1 MGFGGSVSGML
12 TALKNNKR
20 ERKSALK
27 RLKESPVEY
36 SDEGGELHFEKEA
49 TPAQLRKIREDLK
62 RENKKVLIRKLVIIG
77 IILLLIIYFIGFA
90 KI

>member
-27 RLKESPVEY
+27 RLKDNPAEY
-36 SDEGGELHFEKEA
+36 ADDGVELHFEKEA
-49 TPAQLRKIREDLK
+49 SPAQLKKIREDLK
-62 RENKKVLIRKLVIIG
+62 GENRRILIRKLVIIG
-77 IILLLIIYFIGFA
+77 IVFLLIVYFIGFA